1 MLNNS
6 ETNKLLNEY
15 RMAKSDMSKLNHL
28 TTMRELI
35 DTEIKDIAKKLR

>member
-15 RMAKSDMSKLNHL
+15 RMAKSDMSRLNHL
-28 TTMRELI
+28 TTLRELI
-35 DTEIKDIAKKLR
+35 HAEIKEIAKKLK